1 MVEHHQTCLTSK
13 FKTNISWLFCFG
25 VNLRQRFQSETYELF
40 SNTITLYVLEK
51 DYSSSIMKV
60 RSSFEALRR
69 TSAAMSKIHVQ
80 NPNTAEDFVAA
91 AAKYDRFRRK
101 AKNFAAYVR

>member
-1 MVEHHQTCLTSK
+1 
-13 FKTNISWLFCFG
+13 
-25 VNLRQRFQSETYELF
+25 
-40 SNTITLYVLEK
+40 
-51 DYSSSIMKV
+51 MKV

>member
-1 MVEHHQTCLTSK
+1 M
-13 FKTNISWLFCFG
+13 
-25 VNLRQRFQSETYELF
+25 Y
-40 SNTITLYVLEK
+40 YVEK

-91 AAKYDRFRRK
+91 AKYDRFRRK